1 MRTPIPDYLEEIL
14 EALRSEDN
22 GAVADY
28 IPALAAADP
37 DRFAVAVTTV
47 EGRTYAAGDSE
58 VEFSIQSMSKPFAY
72 AAAIADRGVD
82 VVDAH
87 VGVEP
92 SGAAF
97 NMLSLEEGTY
107 RPKNPM
113 INAGALTAHSLL
125 VGAGAS
131 RDERVERA
139 LEFFSALAG
148 RRTRIDEEVYR
159 SELETADRNL
169 AIGHML
175 RGYGILEDDPHEI
188 VDGYTAQCSILVTV
202 GDIATMSATLA
213 AGGTHP
219 ITGERVIAPGAARQ
233 TLSAMVAAGMYDSAG
248 TWFTEV
254 GIPAKSGV
262 AGGLLGAL
270 PGQIGIGSLSPRLDE
285 HGNSVRG
292 IKLFRR
298 MSKDMGFHLMET
310 EPTGTRAV
318 RDVRT
323 DGEAT
328 IVDLQGAINFSRRR
342 IDPPLTRAGRAEH
355 RHHRHRRLP
364 ASTASP
370 TSAVGWSSRGC
381 AGSASTDSR
390 WVWPTP
396 RGSRIRTSGTAPTRS
411 TRPGPPGSDDSPA
424 EKGLSTA
431 RPRTDDGAQFPS
443 AASAM

>member
-1 MRTPIPDYLEEIL
+1 MRTPIPDYLDEIL
-14 EALRSEDN
+14 EALRTEDN

-47 EGRTYAAGDSE
+47 EGRTYAAGDSD

-72 AAAIADRGVD
+72 AAALADRGAE

-87 VGVEP
+87 VSVEP

-113 INAGALTAHSLL
+113 INAGALTTHSLL
-125 VGAGAS
+125 VAPGAT
-131 RDERVERA
+131 RDARVERS

-148 RRTRIDEEVYR
+148 RQLSIDEEVYR

-169 AIGHML
+169 AIAHML
-175 RGYGILEDDPHEI
+175 RSYGILDDDPHEI

-202 GDIATMSATLA
+202 KDISKMTATLA

-219 ITGERVIAPGAARQ
+219 ITGERIIGRDAARQ
-233 TLSAMVAAGMYDSAG
+233 TLSAMAAAGMYDAAG

-298 MSKDMGFHLMET
+298 LSKDMGLHLMET
-310 EPTGTRAV
+310 EPTGTAAV
-318 RDVRT
+318 RDIRS
-323 DGEAT
+323 DGDRVV
-328 IVDLQGAINFSRRR
+328 VDLQGSINFSSAESILHTLEESAPTAGTLVFDVSRVDGFTDVGRRMV
-342 IDPPLTRAGRAEH
+342 LEGM
-355 RHHRHRRLP
+355 RRL
-364 ASTASP
+364 
-370 TSAVGWSSRGC
+370 RL
-381 AGSASTDSR
+381 D
-390 WVWPTP
+390 
-396 RGSRIRTSGTAPTRS
+396 
-411 TRPGPPGSDDSPA
+411 
-424 EKGLSTA
+424 GLSVGLADPDGKLPDPDMGDGTYPFDATETTA
-431 RPRTDDGAQFPS
+431 G
-443 AASAM
+443 